1 MLNYSKAPNSSGE
14 AFQRF
19 IEEGI
24 PTGSFLEALLSN
36 DLAQACARADYINQA
51 LIFEYTHFMWDEL
64 PLSAWGSR
72 ENYKNWIAHVNKIK
86 QEGNH
91 EKFLKELEETK
102 SHISQGGI

>member
-1 MLNYSKAPNSSGE
+1 MLNYSKAPNNSGD

-24 PTGSFLEALLSN
+24 PTGHFLEALLSN
-36 DLAQACARADYINQA
+36 DLAQACARADDMNQY
-51 LIFEYTHFMWDEL
+51 LIFQYVRFMWNEL
-64 PLSAWGSR
+64 PSSAWGSP

-91 EKFLKELEETK
+91 EKFLKDLEETK